1 MTLHAYEHHAR
12 FALAYAIIHDSITAE
27 QTTPPSAEEVRQ
39 MTERFLAA
47 FPAFPRPHDPQAVTL
62 TE

>member
-1 MTLHAYEHHAR
+1 MTLHTYEHHAR
-12 FALAYAIIHDSITAE
+12 FALAYAITHDSIMAE
-27 QTTPPSAEEVRQ
+27 QTSPPSTEEVRQ

-47 FPAFPRPHDPQAVTL
+47 FPEFPRPREPQAVTL

>member
-1 MTLHAYEHHAR
+1 MNTNDYAHHAR
-12 FALAYAIIHDSITAE
+12 FALAYAITHDSITVDA
-27 QTTPPSAEEVRQ
+27 TPPPSPETVRQ

-47 FPAFPRPHDPQAVTL
+47 FPEFPRPREPQEATL

>member
-1 MTLHAYEHHAR
+1 MPLHTYEHHTR
-12 FALAYAIIHDSITAE
+12 FALAYAITHDCVATD
-27 QTTPPSAEEVRQ
+27 TPKPTSEDVRQ

-47 FPAFPRPHDPQAVTL
+47 FPAFPRPRDPQAVTL